1 MKLIIDCSPDQ
12 LDVIEDHLLDGK
24 DIGMVSDERQWM
36 IAQARKQYPTC
47 KILGADLDL
56 ENGKWILNIN
66 TQ

>member
-36 IAQARKQYPTC
+36 IAQARKQHPTC